1 MQHNPA
7 PSSSLPL
14 VRVDEFLPP
23 IRPWLHF
30 GGLFIIAVVALA
42 FPVASATRYQTTVK
56 APAIVAIATDR
67 AQAPLQLKVS
77 ISPNQIN
84 QLKVGQSAQ
93 VRISGCPYTDYGILN
108 GTVEQVAAMPIQ
120 PPMNSATP
128 AISNHPSPSNMGV
141 PAYEVTITPQH
152 QVLGKGEQQC
162 LLRVGMD
169 GSADIASREETVL
182 QFLLRKARLIADL

>member
-84 QLKVGQSAQ
+84 QIRVGQSAQ

-120 PPMNSATP
+120 PPMNSAIP
-128 AISNHPSPSNMGV
+128 AILNQPS
-141 PAYEVTITPQH
+141 PAYEVTIAPQH